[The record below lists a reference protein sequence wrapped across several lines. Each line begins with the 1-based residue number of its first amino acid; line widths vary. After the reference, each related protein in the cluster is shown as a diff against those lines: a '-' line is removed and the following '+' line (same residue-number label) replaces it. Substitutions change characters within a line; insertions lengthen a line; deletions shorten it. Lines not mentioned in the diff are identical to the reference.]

1 MPLAIRRKCGES
13 VQIGDNIIV
22 RVERT
27 TNNSCS
33 LIIDA
38 PSEINIARSELLEES
53 EAHGSKHDASHM
65 GGDGQGGPFVYDCD
79 PPLLVG
85 KHAL

>member
-27 TNNSCS
+27 TNNSCR

-38 PSEINIARSELLEES
+38 PSKINIVRSELLAES
-53 EAHGSKHDASHM
+53 AEHTPVHIAAE
-65 GGDGQGGPFVYDCD
+65 V
-79 PPLLVG
+79 V
-85 KHAL
+85 AA

>member
-65 GGDGQGGPFVYDCD
+65 GGDGQGGPFYDHE
-79 PPLLVG
+79 PLIVG
-85 KHAL
+85 GKYSL